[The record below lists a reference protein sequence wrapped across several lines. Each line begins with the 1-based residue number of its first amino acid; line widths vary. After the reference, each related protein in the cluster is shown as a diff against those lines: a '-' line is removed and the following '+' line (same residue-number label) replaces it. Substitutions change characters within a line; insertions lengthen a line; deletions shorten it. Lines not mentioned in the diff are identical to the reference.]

1 MPFYAVYTKNIAD
14 GVYETWDEAK
24 KEIHKTAKYK
34 KFATREE
41 AEAFHKNGP
50 HAVLEGGY
58 DVAVYT
64 DGACSKN
71 GKRGAAA
78 GYGVFFGPGDPR
90 NESRAVDGAAQTNN
104 AAELL
109 AVLRAVE
116 ILRPELAQGKKCAV
130 FTDSAYAMHC
140 CGNYGV
146 KCAKKGW
153 KEEIPNKALVQRAHA
168 EVGSNPLVF
177 LVHVTA
183 HTSKTDIHSVGNRE
197 ADALAVR
204 ATSVTPTN
212 LVHFFG
218 NE

>member
-1 MPFYAVYTKNIAD
+1 MPFYAIYTKNIAD

-24 KEIHKTAKYK
+24 KEIRKTAKYK
-34 KFATREE
+34 KFNTREE

-50 HAVLEGGY
+50 HAVLEGGF

-71 GKRGAAA
+71 GKLGAVA
-78 GYGVFFGPGDPR
+78 GYGVYFGPGDPR
-90 NESRAVDGAAQTNN
+90 NESRRAEGVAQTNN

-116 ILRPELAQGKKCAV
+116 VLRPEIAQGKRCAI

-140 CGNYGV
+140 CGNYGK

-153 KEEIPNKALVQRAHA
+153 SEDIPNKALVQRAHA
-168 EVGSNPLVF
+168 EVGLVPSVV

-183 HTSKTDIHSVGNRE
+183 HTDKNDPHSVGNRE

-204 ATSVTPTN
+204 ATALPTQ
-212 LVHFFG
+212 LKHFFG
-218 NE
+218 GD